1 MQTIK
6 CVVVGDG
13 AVGKTCLLISYTTN
27 KFPSEYVPTVFD
39 NYAVTVM
46 IGGEPYTLGLFDT
59 AGQEDYD
66 RLRPLS
72 YPQTDVFLVCFSV
85 VSPSSF
91 ENVKEK
97 WVPEITHH
105 CPKTPFLL
113 VGTQIDLRDDP
124 STIEKLAKNKQKP
137 ITPETAEKLA
147 RDLKAVKY
155 VECSALTQK
164 GLKNVFDEAIL
175 AALEPPEPK
184 KTRRVKL
191 VPKGLQGK
199 RRHRLCMAAVMLTGT
214 KIVLNWWLFFLSKL
228 SFALLSCWSREIFL
242 SLPSLFPCGAMGNL
256 SHGRNGTVEHQI
268 Q

>member
-91 ENVKEK
+91 ENVREK

-105 CPKTPFLL
+105 CQKTPFLL
-113 VGTQIDLRDDP
+113 VGTQIDLRDDAA
-124 STIEKLAKNKQKP
+124 TLEKLAKN
-137 ITPETAEKLA
+137 
-147 RDLKAVKY
+147 
-155 VECSALTQK
+155 
-164 GLKNVFDEAIL
+164 FDICL
-175 AALEPPEPK
+175 QVDIK
-184 KTRRVKL
+184 
-191 VPKGLQGK
+191 PKGAATSTTVCKSNFKHMYWTMKQQLAHHTVTGCNLNPGDLLGSGTISGPTEDSYGSMLE
-199 RRHRLCMAAVMLTGT
+199 LCWKGT
-214 KIVLNWWLFFLSKL
+214 KQVPLANGETRTFLRDEDEVVMRGYCQAQGCRVGFGECKGVVLPAHPLK
-228 SFALLSCWSREIFL
+228 EEE
-242 SLPSLFPCGAMGNL
+242 
-256 SHGRNGTVEHQI
+256 GRRCCS
-268 Q
+268 

>member
-91 ENVKEK
+91 ENVREK
-97 WVPEITHH
+97 WVPEISHH
-105 CPKTPFLL
+105 CAKTPFLL
-113 VGTQIDLRDDP
+113 VGTQTDLREDP
-124 STIEKLAKNKQKP
+124 NTMEKLQKSRQKP
-137 ITPETAEKLA
+137 TSLEQGDKLA
-147 RDLKAVKY
+147 RELKAVKY

-175 AALEPPEPK
+175 AALEPPKKSK
-184 KTRRVKL
+184 KTS
-191 VPKGLQGK
+191 
-199 RRHRLCMAAVMLTGT
+199 CE
-214 KIVLNWWLFFLSKL
+214 
-228 SFALLSCWSREIFL
+228 LL
-242 SLPSLFPCGAMGNL
+242 
-256 SHGRNGTVEHQI
+256 
-268 Q
+268 